1 MAMIAQ
7 GGTIQIQSSS
17 YGSLGHQTH
26 IQTVHRDSQH
36 SVTIHPSFLHLSLA
50 YHHLVQKRHID
61 HILVHFYLTIT

>member
-1 MAMIAQ
+1 MATIAQ

-36 SVTIHPSFLHLSLA
+36 SATIHPSFLHLSLA
-50 YHHLVQKRHID
+50 YHHLVEKRLID
-61 HILVHFYLTIT
+61 NIFVHFYLTIT